1 MAHEYKQFAD
11 IVFLMHFYNRFLN
24 LSRDALGRSLDTV
37 LPRTCYLCE
46 AIGSTLCHR
55 CEALV
60 RSTTYL
66 RCSGCG
72 LKTACDCNV
81 LEWQIDRTFA
91 MASYQAPIDSLIGEM
106 KFQSKQ
112 SIGKVLGAV
121 MGQEFAL
128 RLGDEKQSFDDF
140 CLVPVPLSAARFR
153 HRGFNQADTIA
164 KALAKHLALPVRHI
178 IARSHQQQ
186 SQSQL
191 GRQARLSNLHNAY
204 LLTKLPPRKVIL
216 VDDVMTTG
224 TTLNHCAGILKSAG
238 TAEVWAM
245 VAARTEIASK
255 RARQLNNIT
264 QVN

>member
-1 MAHEYKQFAD
+1 
-11 IVFLMHFYNRFLN
+11 MHFYNQLLN
-24 LSRDALGRSLDTV
+24 LSRDALGRTLDAV
-37 LPRTCYLCE
+37 LPRACYLCE
-46 AIGSTLCHR
+46 AAGCALCRR
-55 CEALV
+55 CEVLV
-60 RSTTYL
+60 RSTTSL

-72 LKTACDCNV
+72 LKTACDCHV
-81 LEWQIDRTFA
+81 LGWKIDRTLA
-91 MASYQAPIDSLIGEM
+91 MASYQVPIDSLIGEM

-112 SIGKVLGAV
+112 SIGKVLGAI
-121 MGQEFAL
+121 MGQEFTH
-128 RLGDEKQSFDDF
+128 RLANEKQIFDDF

-191 GRQARLSNLHNAY
+191 GRQARLLNLHNAY
-204 LLTKLPPRKVIL
+204 LLMQKPPKKVIL

-224 TTLNHCAGILKSAG
+224 TTLNHCAGLLKSAG
-238 TAEVWAM
+238 TTEVWAM
-245 VAARTEIASK
+245 VAARTERDSGLADQRIS
-255 RARQLNNIT
+255 IT

>member
-1 MAHEYKQFAD
+1 
-11 IVFLMHFYNRFLN
+11 MHFYNQFLK
-24 LSRDALGRSLDTV
+24 LSCGALGKSLNAV
-37 LPRTCYLCE
+37 LPRACHLCE
-46 AIGSTLCHR
+46 AVGSALCRR

-60 RSTTYL
+60 RSTISL

-72 LKTACDCNV
+72 LNTACDCHV
-81 LEWQIDRTFA
+81 LGWKIDRTLA

-112 SIGKVLGAV
+112 SIGKVLGAI
-121 MGQEFAL
+121 MGQEFAH
-128 RLGDEKQSFDDF
+128 RLAYETQSLDDF

-178 IARSHQQQ
+178 IARGHQLQ

-191 GRQARLSNLHNAY
+191 GRQARLLNLNQAY
-204 LLTKLPPRKVIL
+204 VLTQKSPKKVIL

-224 TTLNHCAGILKSAG
+224 ATLNHCADLLKSAG
-238 TAEVWAM
+238 AAEVWAM
-245 VAARTEIASK
+245 VAARTERASE
-255 RARQLNNIT
+255 RAM
-264 QVN
+264 